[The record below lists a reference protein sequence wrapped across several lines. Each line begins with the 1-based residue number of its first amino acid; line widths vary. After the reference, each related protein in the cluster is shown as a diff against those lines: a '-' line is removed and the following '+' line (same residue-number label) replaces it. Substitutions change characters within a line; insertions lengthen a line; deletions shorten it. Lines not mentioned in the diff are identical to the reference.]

1 MAMSADRTR
10 GFTGDSQRI
19 QSGDKEVARKN
30 STVSVIRGR
39 LLANMVETASRAAG
53 KIVRNLDEKKVLSSD
68 CTNCFDRLERDIDVY
83 VKGAASVEPGTLSRI
98 GNPTVPVTWS

>member
-39 LLANMVETASRAAG
+39 LLANMVETASRAAR
-53 KIVRNLDEKKVLSSD
+53 KIIRNLDEKKGY
-68 CTNCFDRLERDIDVY
+68 RAI
-83 VKGAASVEPGTLSRI
+83 A
-98 GNPTVPVTWS
+98 PTVLIGSNAILTCTSKEQHLWNRGHSPG